1 MVSKMN
7 KFRYSVVKDNK
18 ESKKLAV
25 LTQYAFYPSPT
36 DLKVQEL
43 YFDYS
48 NDCYIV
54 AVYDEDRPDT
64 PIATATSIPMTQ
76 NLRGKIFSMDGIAN
90 VATEPAYRR
99 KHLTAT
105 MMQMIL
111 ENDKKT
117 GVVLSTLY
125 PFKESFYAR
134 FGYITLPQVRIATLS
149 LDALTPLLTDKSP
162 LPFEKVDYKENFSIL
177 YDFLVENQKHMHGMC
192 LKSLEA
198 MKLLPELRNSH
209 LVFMYDTNKKIEGCL
224 VYTTKGFQS
233 DFLISTFLYLN
244 SHAKYNLLRFLAV
257 HIDQFFTVKF
267 PLHPSDHPENWLND
281 LRIQIANRD
290 WVPSAM
296 ARVID
301 VEGLQD
307 LPVGTGS
314 VALKIEDTHC
324 SWNNNIYEFTSSSG
338 KLQITKKADAD
349 KTDCVITIEGL
360 TALVYGWYVLEDF
373 EYRKWIKNANPDV
386 LFKLQE
392 LFPINLPYMYDR
404 F

>member
-1 MVSKMN
+1 MSN
-7 KFRYSVVKDNK
+7 FRYSVVKDDE

-48 NDCYIV
+48 KDCYIV
-54 AVYDEDRPDT
+54 AVYDEEKPDT

-76 NLRGKIFSMDGIAN
+76 NLRGKIFPMDGIAN

-117 GVVLSTLY
+117 GMVISTLY

-134 FGYITLPQVRIATLS
+134 FGYITLPQVRIATVS
-149 LDALTPLLTDKSP
+149 LDALTPLLADKSP
-162 LPFEKVDYKENFSIL
+162 LPFEKVEYKENFSQL
-177 YDFLVENQKHMHGMC
+177 YDFLVENQKYLHGMC

-198 MKLLPELRNSH
+198 MKLLPELRDSH
-209 LVFMYDTNKKIEGCL
+209 LVFMYDTNKNIEGCL

-244 SHAKYNLLRFLAV
+244 SHAKYNLLRFLAL

-267 PLHPSDHPENWLND
+267 PVHPAEHPENWLND
-281 LRIQIANRD
+281 LRIKIANRE

-296 ARVID
+296 ARVVE
-301 VEGLQD
+301 VEGLQG
-307 LPVGTGS
+307 LPVGAGS
-314 VALKIEDTHC
+314 VIVKIEDANC
-324 SWNNNIYEFTSSSG
+324 PWNNNVYELKSKSG
-338 KLQITKKADAD
+338 KLLITKMDND
-349 KTDCVITIEGL
+349 DELDCVLTIEGL
-360 TALVYGWYVLEDF
+360 TALVYGWYVIEDF
-373 EYRKWIKNANPDV
+373 DYRNWIKNANSDV
-386 LFKLQE
+386 LGKLKE

>member
-1 MVSKMN
+1 MN
-7 KFRYSVVKDNK
+7 NFTYSVVEDT
-18 ESKKLAV
+18 EERKKLAV
-25 LTQYAFYPSPT
+25 LTQYAFYPSPD
-36 DLKVQEL
+36 DLKIQKL

-48 NDCYIV
+48 KDCFIV
-54 AVYDEDRPDT
+54 AVYPEDDPQT
-64 PIATATSIPMTQ
+64 PVATATSIPMTQ

-90 VATEPAYRR
+90 VATDPAYRR

-117 GVVLSTLY
+117 GLVISTLY

-149 LDALTPLLTDKSP
+149 LATLTPLLDDKAP
-162 LPFEKVDYKENFSIL
+162 LLFEKVDYKENFHLL
-177 YDFLVENQKHMHGMC
+177 YKFLIENQKHMHGMC
-192 LKSLEA
+192 LKSLET
-198 MKLLPELRNSH
+198 MKLLPELQNSH
-209 LVFMYDTNKKIEGCL
+209 LVFMYDDNKNIEGCL
-224 VYTTKGFQS
+224 VYRTKGFQS

-244 SHAKYNLLRFLAV
+244 SHAKYNLLRFLAL
-257 HIDQFFTVKF
+257 HIDQFYTVKF
-267 PLHPSDHPENWLND
+267 PLHPAEHPENWLND

-307 LPVGTGS
+307 LPVGTGT
-314 VALKIEDTHC
+314 VVIKIEDANC
-324 SWNNNIYEFTSSSG
+324 EWNNNVYEFTSSLG
-338 KLQITKKADAD
+338 KLSITKKENNVNS
-349 KTDCVITIEGL
+349 DCILTIEGL

-373 EYRKWIKNANPDV
+373 VYRNWIKETKVETIN
-386 LFKLQE
+386 KLKE